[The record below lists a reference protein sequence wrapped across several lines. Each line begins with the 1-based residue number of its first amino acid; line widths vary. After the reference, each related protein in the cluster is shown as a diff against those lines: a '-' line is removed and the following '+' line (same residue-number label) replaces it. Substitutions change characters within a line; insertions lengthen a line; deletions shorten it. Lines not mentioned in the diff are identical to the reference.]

1 MHELA
6 YFRLKQWNKPW
17 EILQEEIIL
26 LLSPVFCNRN
36 VSFRSV
42 SEHLLEVLL
51 FWTPKSWCSPLSLT
65 LALQSW
71 PGLRYFSFLSA
82 DPFQQF
88 LLPTQ
93 PLAGHSVTPRLQSH
107 LCFER
112 DSSGRTSPWKWN
124 GFFCG
129 TAFPGQQDFL
139 GARNSVA
146 KGLLVLPVRDI
157 CCPSVLGL
165 GRDTLCVLLHPVCVC
180 VQTLLE
186 QSHSCIVHLSPHLL
200 ARPINALEQVQQWIV
215 CFFPSQSNLQWGHS
229 SRKSNQV
236 ITGNQG
242 LLNMGQGSPFELL
255 VMSFKLHSG
264 SGLAVQLQVQHNL
277 SASPDGHLCHT
288 PHKIWNQKLYGP
300 PKLSQSSEKTLT

>member
-26 LLSPVFCNRN
+26 LPSPVFCNRN

-82 DPFQQF
+82 DPFQKF

-124 GFFCG
+124 GFFLWHCFSWATG
-129 TAFPGQQDFL
+129 FPGSQKLHGQRAACSPCERYL
-139 GARNSVA
+139 LSQCAGAGKGHSVCS
-146 KGLLVLPVRDI
+146 LTP
-157 CCPSVLGL
+157 C
-165 GRDTLCVLLHPVCVC
+165 VCVC
-180 VQTLLE
+180 ANTAGTEPLLHCPFE
-186 QSHSCIVHLSPHLL
+186 STFIGQ
-200 ARPINALEQVQQWIV
+200 ANALEQVQQWIV

-242 LLNMGQGSPFELL
+242 LLNTGQGSPFELL